1 MQAASSLSL
10 RWMLGEGS
18 LEGFLADSEVN
29 GGGENCGAGAGAYSW
44 VSRCRLFSVG
54 PACRWGR
61 LSGVV
66 GPDVSKTEGI
76 KASVAWVSSRDHAM
90 GWCFW
95 RVFGVPSVL
104 HCMVSG
110 LISSVLDTWRVH
122 CAVPAP
128 ESGPPRS
135 GPGWGGALEGAWALS
150 WTRGCATNAV
160 SGPITRAGALIIR
173 DEASVESGSLR

>member
-1 MQAASSLSL
+1 
-10 RWMLGEGS
+10 
-18 LEGFLADSEVN
+18 
-29 GGGENCGAGAGAYSW
+29 
-44 VSRCRLFSVG
+44 
-54 PACRWGR
+54 
-61 LSGVV
+61 
-66 GPDVSKTEGI
+66 
-76 KASVAWVSSRDHAM
+76 
-90 GWCFW
+90 
-95 RVFGVPSVL
+95 
-104 HCMVSG
+104 MVSG

-122 CAVPAP
+122 CAVLAP